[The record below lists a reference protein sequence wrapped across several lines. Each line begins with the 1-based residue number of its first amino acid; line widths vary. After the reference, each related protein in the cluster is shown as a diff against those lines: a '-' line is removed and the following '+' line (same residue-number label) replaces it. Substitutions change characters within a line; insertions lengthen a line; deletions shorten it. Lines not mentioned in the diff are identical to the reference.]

1 MSSERSLAAEASL
14 AHGLLA
20 DIRPMAGVDPSMAR
34 QTGGVGEG
42 SMTALMV
49 TNVGFLAGVRS
60 RMHSQGAS
68 LNEAFVAV
76 LERAAVRAFVC
87 VYSVMSDE
95 VGLAV
100 EGSSATLPGAVE
112 ITSVSWRHDG
122 RWERGWNVG
131 NRSPSGSHFRTKP
144 RSAYRYGKCRWL
156 GLVEPNLDRAERGW
170 TLD

>member
-1 MSSERSLAAEASL
+1 
-14 AHGLLA
+14 
-20 DIRPMAGVDPSMAR
+20 
-34 QTGGVGEG
+34 
-42 SMTALMV
+42 MTALMV
-49 TNVGFLAGVRS
+49 TNVGFLAGVCP
-60 RMHSQGAS
+60 RMHSQGAP

-100 EGSSATLPGAVE
+100 EGLDELERALWINDARAYSSATLPGAVE
-112 ITSVSWRHDG
+112 ITSVSWHHDR

-131 NRSPSGSHFRTKP
+131 NRGPDGSHFRTKP
-144 RSAYRYGKCRWL
+144 RSTYRYGKCRRL
-156 GLVEPNLDRAERGW
+156 GIVEPNLDRAERGW